1 VLFAIVFVWTP
12 PHFWALAMR
21 YSGDYA
27 AAGIPMLPV
36 VRGADETRRQILLYS
51 LVLFGT
57 SLLLVPVASMGAIYA
72 AAAVVLGGWFVWR
85 ALSLWR
91 GTSRA
96 ESMRLFK
103 FSIVYLGLLFA
114 AVAADAVLL
123 G

>member
-1 VLFAIVFVWTP
+1 
-12 PHFWALAMR
+12 MK

-36 VRGADETRRQILLYS
+36 VRGAEETRKQILLYS

-57 SLLLVPVASMGAIYA
+57 SLVLVPFASMGALYVV
-72 AAAVVLGGWFVWR
+72 AAVVLGGWFVWR
-85 ALSLWR
+85 ALRLWR
-91 GTSRA
+91 GTTPA
-96 ESMRLFK
+96 ESMRLFR

-123 G
+123 AP